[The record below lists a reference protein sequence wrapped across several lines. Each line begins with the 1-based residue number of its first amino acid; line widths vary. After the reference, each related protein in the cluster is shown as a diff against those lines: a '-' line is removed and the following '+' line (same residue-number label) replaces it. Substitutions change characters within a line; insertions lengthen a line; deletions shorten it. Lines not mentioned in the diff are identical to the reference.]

1 MRSHDVDWSEVYENT
16 WPHGHGKTPKC
27 IKDENKM
34 SRCIETGAIDIKL
47 LTETSKLPTK
57 SNSADAGLD
66 LYADTEEPVSIEP
79 GETKLISTGI
89 AMAIPRGY
97 VGLVWDRSSL
107 GVKGIHRFAG
117 VIDSGYRGE
126 VKVCLHNS
134 NLPSRSTPEK
144 NTYVVQ
150 KDDRIAQL
158 IIQRVENF
166 YVNQVKTLTET
177 DRGEGGFG
185 SSGK

>member
-1 MRSHDVDWSEVYENT
+1 
-16 WPHGHGKTPKC
+16 
-27 IKDENKM
+27 
-34 SRCIETGAIDIKL
+34 
-47 LTETSKLPTK
+47 
-57 SNSADAGLD
+57 
-66 LYADTEEPVSIEP
+66 
-79 GETKLISTGI
+79 
-89 AMAIPRGY
+89 MAIPRGY

-134 NLPSRSTPEK
+134 NLPSRSEPEK
-144 NTYVVQ
+144 NTYVVE
-150 KDDRIAQL
+150 KNDRIAQL

-166 YVNQVKTLTET
+166 YVNQVKTLNET

>member
-1 MRSHDVDWSEVYENT
+1 
-16 WPHGHGKTPKC
+16 
-27 IKDENKM
+27 M